1 MKRLFAIFM
10 AVMMVWTL
18 CACGDTTRE
27 EANKT
32 QEETNRTE
40 APTQTQETK
49 VTEPTANQPAETTT
63 PMANQ
68 PTETTAPPVQEQTKP
83 THSEYYLADLD
94 TDTFLRYFSE
104 VVLDAE
110 FINSGSA
117 DVVQKWNSDIAYA
130 LSGAPTAEDEAAV
143 AAMVG
148 FLNDIPGF
156 PGMYRVENAD
166 AANLQIHFV
175 SAEEMINILGSNFHG
190 CDGGVT
196 IWWDGNQQIY
206 KGTICVRTDLDQYT
220 RNSVIKEEIYNGMGP
235 VQDTNLRSDSLIY
248 SGFST
253 PQDMTRVDRLI
264 MTLLYHKNIHCG
276 MTAAQC
282 ESVLRELYY

>member
-1 MKRLFAIFM
+1 MKGLLAIFL
-10 AVMMVWTL
+10 VFMMVWSL

-27 EANKT
+27 EACT
-32 QEETNRTE
+32 IPEETAQTE
-40 APTQTQETK
+40 DVTQTPETK
-49 VTEPTANQPAETTT
+49 VTEPTAI
-63 PMANQ
+63 Q
-68 PTETTAPPVQEQTKP
+68 PTETTPPPVQEPTKP
-83 THSEYYLADLD
+83 SHSEYYLADLD

-117 DVVQKWNSDIAYA
+117 DVVQKWNGAISYG
-130 LSGAPTAEDEAAV
+130 LLGAPTPEDEVAV
-143 AAMVG
+143 EAMVS
-148 FLNDIPGF
+148 FLNQIPGF
-156 PGMYRVENAD
+156 PGMYRAEDPANAS
-166 AANLQIHFV
+166 LQIHFV
-175 SAEEMINILGSNFHG
+175 SQEEMLQILGSNFQG

-196 IWWDGNQQIY
+196 IWWNGSNEIY
-206 KGTICVRTDLDQYT
+206 KGIICVCTDLDQFT
-220 RNSVIKEEIYNGMGP
+220 RNSVIKEELYNGMGP
-235 VQDTNLRSDSLIY
+235 VQDTALRSDSLIY

-264 MTLLYHKNIHCG
+264 MTLLYHKNIRCG